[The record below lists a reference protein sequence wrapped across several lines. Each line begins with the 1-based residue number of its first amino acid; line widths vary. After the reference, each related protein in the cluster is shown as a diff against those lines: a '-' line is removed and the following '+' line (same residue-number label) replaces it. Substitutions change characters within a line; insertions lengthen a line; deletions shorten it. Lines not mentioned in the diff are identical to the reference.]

1 MAIKTKLQDV
11 VNVAK
16 ETPEESHAHW
26 QNLSRRHQKALSIL
40 RRDKSITI
48 KQADKGSC
56 IVIMDTKEYL
66 REGLEHLSDKETY
79 LELEEDPSKDTAEK
93 ANELISKHRAS
104 GLISKHT
111 ADSHTMQLENVR
123 SQRMYFLRKVHKNPH
138 QLRPIVSCNS
148 GPTEKI
154 SKLANNIL
162 KDYLRN
168 VPALVTSTTQ
178 VIHAIKQLKIPE
190 DNKKILTL
198 ATLDVK
204 ALYPSIPHGTGI
216 AFALQQAIP
225 THPPSSKTHPLKT
238 MLREMLTLI
247 LQGNTFEFAAKHF
260 KQVKGVAMGTPVA
273 PTLANLFMGKVE
285 KDALLSWTR
294 TQPIVWLRFIDDI
307 LVILE
312 DTPEI
317 LEALVSHLNKQVSS
331 IKFTSEYS
339 QNSID
344 FLNLKGPRY
353 EKTGILDIRPYS
365 KAIDPHAYLHFSSAH
380 HKSIIRGMVKGE
392 MIRVLR
398 RSSSPEIFAQGM
410 RDLEQWFLDRG
421 YRKLLLREI
430 AATIH
435 FSDRQGYL
443 THKAN
448 RALPDC
454 TTILSVKNHPAL
466 KSSDIYK
473 LLDDPCLP
481 FQPLVTRRKP
491 ASIADLVVR
500 AETPSEQASH
510 HYHLRRRM

>member
-1 MAIKTKLQDV
+1 
-11 VNVAK
+11 
-16 ETPEESHAHW
+16 
-26 QNLSRRHQKALSIL
+26 
-40 RRDKSITI
+40 
-48 KQADKGSC
+48 
-56 IVIMDTKEYL
+56 
-66 REGLEHLSDKETY
+66 
-79 LELEEDPSKDTAEK
+79 
-93 ANELISKHRAS
+93 
-104 GLISKHT
+104 
-111 ADSHTMQLENVR
+111 MQLENVS

-138 QLRPIVSCNS
+138 QLWPIVSCHS

-162 KDYLRN
+162 KDYLSI
-168 VPALVTSTTQ
+168 VPALVTSTNQ
-178 VIHAIKQLKIPE
+178 VIHAIEQLKIPE

-204 ALYPSIPHGTGI
+204 ALYPLIPHGI
-216 AFALQQAIP
+216 RVAFALQQAIT

-247 LQGNTFEFAAKHF
+247 LQGNTFEFTAKHF
-260 KQVKGVAMGTPVA
+260 KQVKDVAMGTPVA
-273 PTLANLFMGKVE
+273 PTLANFFMGKVE

-344 FLNLKGPRY
+344 FLDLTIFKGPRY

-365 KAIDPHAYLHFSSAH
+365 KAIDAHAYLYFSSAH
-380 HKSIIRGMVKGE
+380 HKSIIRGLVKGE

-398 RSSSPEIFAQGM
+398 RSLSPEIFAQGM

-430 AATIH
+430 AATIR

-466 KSSDIYK
+466 K
-473 LLDDPCLP
+473 
-481 FQPLVTRRKP
+481 
-491 ASIADLVVR
+491 
-500 AETPSEQASH
+500 
-510 HYHLRRRM
+510 